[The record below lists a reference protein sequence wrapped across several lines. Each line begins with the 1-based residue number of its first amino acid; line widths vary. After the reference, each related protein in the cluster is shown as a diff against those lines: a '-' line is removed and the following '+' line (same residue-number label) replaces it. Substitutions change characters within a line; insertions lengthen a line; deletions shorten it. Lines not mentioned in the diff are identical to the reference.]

1 MEGGPVRSKYG
12 AIRALQ
18 QMRRHA
24 NPNVDT
30 SVRYRSLERG
40 AQATTML
47 SDLLG
52 LLPSGH
58 EMEVIFGAVY
68 AKRLEAEGMSP
79 EVMRLRDAAK
89 KVKDVL
95 NACRSYSLSSDA
107 TSVDEAARIL
117 TDIAAANPAVP
128 AGVTP
133 GDFMSSNFNGAMLA
147 ATYPN
152 GSRWELSLRR
162 SHPEYEDMPEGV
174 WLLEGGGLMASG
186 ATPCIEIQLGDVLP
200 TNAAEI
206 VSEQMKFLHRCS
218 GASLRHMQA
227 VPALAAVAQGAG
239 A

>member
-1 MEGGPVRSKYG
+1 
-12 AIRALQ
+12 
-18 QMRRHA
+18 MRRHA

-58 EMEVIFGAVY
+58 EMELIFSAVY

-79 EVMRLRDAAK
+79 EVMRIRDASK
-89 KVKDVL
+89 RVKEVL
-95 NACRSYSLSSDA
+95 NACRSYSLSSDT
-107 TSVDEAARIL
+107 TSVDDAASVL
-117 TDIAAANPAVP
+117 GKLVAANPAMP
-128 AGVTP
+128 ASVTP
-133 GDFMSSNFNGAMLA
+133 GDFMSSNFNGAMLSA
-147 ATYPN
+147 SYQN

-186 ATPCIEIQLGDVLP
+186 ATPCIEIQLGDTLP
-200 TNAAEI
+200 VNVAEI
-206 VSEQMKFLHRCS
+206 VSDQMKYLHRCS

-227 VPALAAVAQGAG
+227 IPTLPVAASGGGNGA
-239 A
+239 